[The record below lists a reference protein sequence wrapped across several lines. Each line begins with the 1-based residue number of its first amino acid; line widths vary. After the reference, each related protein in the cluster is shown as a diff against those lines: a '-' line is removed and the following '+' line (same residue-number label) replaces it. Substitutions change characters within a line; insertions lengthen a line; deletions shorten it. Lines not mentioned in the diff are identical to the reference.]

1 MKNILRFYALTLL
14 LAFTLTSN
22 LIAQEQTV
30 IAPDL
35 TGSELRQYV
44 IDHYKTSTTLG
55 YDTARDTLYL
65 RIDLHDGNQ
74 LTGVYSH
81 FTIQLDLNADPST
94 DAYNKHINAE
104 HTWPQSMGAG
114 DEPQRSDMNNLYPT
128 KDNVNSARGNR
139 PFDEIPDAQTDHWYY
154 LDRDLT
160 SIPSDS
166 INEYSELDYDSDT
179 FEPREDHKGN
189 VARSIFYFYVM
200 YQPAA
205 NAQFFDREKDRM
217 LQWEDLDPVDS
228 LEYARAYKIAA
239 YQENKANPFVLDSS
253 MARRIWFTGDQDTT
267 TNPGTGDHNWDG
279 LIISEVMDGN
289 RSGGLPKYIEIYNA
303 STAAHLVN
311 NFKIKRAANGATTFS
326 NIYTFPDMS
335 LSPGQAYVITNE
347 TTAFDAVFGSD
358 SRDATSGSVQGNGN
372 DLYALFSAADTLIDV
387 FGTLGTTDDWYKD
400 SYAERKSSINIGS
413 TEYTDSEWV
422 ITSLPS
428 GHPLDGNT
436 ENEGTPGTH
445 FVDQPLR
452 TNDAVRLPSAYSL
465 SQAYPNPFNNSTS
478 LDYTLPRDER
488 VVVQLFD
495 VRGRQIHTPL
505 KATQTSGEHT
515 LQLNFTNLPSGIYF
529 VRLSTPR
536 FSESRKVLLL

>member
-1 MKNILRFYALTLL
+1 MKNTLRFYALLL
-14 LAFTLTSN
+14 ISAFTLVSS
-22 LIAQEQTV
+22 LVAQEQTV

-35 TGSELRQYV
+35 SGSDLLQYV

-55 YDTARDTLYL
+55 YDNARDTLYSK
-65 RIDLHDGNQ
+65 IDLHDGNQ

-81 FTIQLDLNADPST
+81 YTIQLNLNADPST

-160 SIPSDS
+160 SIPTDS
-166 INEYSELDYDSDT
+166 IDQYSELDYDSDT

-189 VARSIFYFYVM
+189 VARSIFYFYAM
-200 YQPAA
+200 YKPAA

-228 LEYARAYKIAA
+228 LEYARAFKIAA
-239 YQENKANPFVLDSS
+239 YQDNKPNPFVLDSS
-253 MARRIWFTGDQDTT
+253 LARRIWFTGDQDTT
-267 TNPGTGDHNWDG
+267 TNPNTGDHNWDG

-303 STAAHLVN
+303 SLTAHSVT
-311 NFKIKRAANGATTFS
+311 NFKVERAANGATDFS
-326 NIYTFPDMS
+326 NVYTFPDMS
-335 LSPGQAYVITNE
+335 LASGQAYVITNE
-347 TTAFDAVFGSD
+347 TATFDAVYGSNA
-358 SRDATSGSVQGNGN
+358 RDATSGSVQGNGN
-372 DLYALFSAADTLIDV
+372 DVYALFSAGDTLIDV
-387 FGTLGTTDDWYKD
+387 FGTVGTSADWYKD
-400 SYAERKSSINIGS
+400 SYAVRNSSVNIGS
-413 TEYTDSEWV
+413 TEYSASEWT
-422 ITSLPS
+422 ITSLPDD
-428 GHPLDGNT
+428 HPLDGNT
-436 ENEGTPGTH
+436 ADEGTPGTH
-445 FVDQPLR
+445 FVDQPLKVDPTILP
-452 TNDAVRLPSAYSL
+452 TNYSL

-495 VRGRQIHTPL
+495 VRGRQLRTPL
-505 KATQTSGEHT
+505 KARQTSGNHT
-515 LQLNFTNLPSGIYF
+515 IQLNFTNLPSGIYF
-529 VRLSTPR
+529 VRLATPE
-536 FSESRKVLLL
+536 FSGSRKVLLLK